1 MAPRAKR
8 KRVAAPVP
16 TSRAQQA
23 RIAKAYRRAAQLE
36 AALTPPTRS
45 ALESAMSQ
53 TIAREWA
60 MPAVPRRAVR
70 QLADAWEEQ
79 WREREGRRAPEL
91 RPRPRKPP
99 KAITVLDVAKEFGQA
114 KPAVDFAKAA
124 GIPPSEWADDLAD
137 EFDVDVHAIYDN
149 YYGYEPS
156 AAA

>member
-1 MAPRAKR
+1 MRR
-8 KRVAAPVP
+8 RIAAPVP

-36 AALTPPTRS
+36 AALSPPTRS

-60 MPAVPRRAVR
+60 MPSVPRRAVR

-79 WREREGRRAPEL
+79 WREGKRAPE
-91 RPRPRKPP
+91 RHPRPRKPP
-99 KAITVLDVAKEFGQA
+99 KAVTVLDIAKQFGET

-124 GIPPSEWADDLAD
+124 RIPPQEWAEELAD
-137 EFDVDVHAIYDN
+137 AFDENVHDMYVA
-149 YYGYEPS
+149 YYTTDPAE
-156 AAA
+156 AA